1 MTIAVLVGYTL
12 SGMRPE
18 TRRKPVYR
26 CGLKDQAGGCKADG
40 CVISGTASSPL
51 QGELGKL
58 RMLLKS
64 PLLKMK
70 IIQG

>member
-1 MTIAVLVGYTL
+1 M
-12 SGMRPE
+12 
-18 TRRKPVYR
+18 YR